1 MCARVRVCALEANIF
16 TVINQLLAFLPQQT
30 TQLINIT
37 TSLTSPSLVL
47 PRISSAFNKLKV
59 KVQSIF
65 WSFDM
70 CLFNASR
77 VLTMNKKDTVCIQD
91 FRFHSNNSIHLF
103 YYLLIDTEK
112 RFFDKLLGV
121 YVIFYIIFIFI

>member
-1 MCARVRVCALEANIF
+1 MCARAGALEANIF

-47 PRISSAFNKLKV
+47 PRISSCSAFNKLKE
-59 KVQSIF
+59 VQSISIF

-91 FRFHSNNSIHLF
+91 FRFHSITPFIYSIIINR
-103 YYLLIDTEK
+103 YREEI
-112 RFFDKLLGV
+112 FDKLLGV
-121 YVIFYIIFIFI
+121 YVIFYYLFL